1 MVKFTASQL
10 NAFKSSLAKADKL
23 SKVSKTSDAIAM
35 AGEVLGQI
43 VTVLYAVRNEK
54 ERKRIAESLQELDE
68 RQMAQLGESLNR
80 INTINAQIEFITNYV
95 ANLVGGK
102 ESERL
107 SSNIKNKY
115 LGGVMSERKKI
126 LIGVGVTLALFIAI
140 IVVKKIRK

>member
-1 MVKFTASQL
+1 MAVFNATQL
-10 NAFKSSLAKADKL
+10 QGLKTSLGKVDKL
-23 SKVSKTSDAIAM
+23 NKVKGTADAIAM
-35 AGEVLGQI
+35 AGEIAGQI
-43 VTVLYAVRNEK
+43 ITVVYAVRNER
-54 ERKRIAESLQELDE
+54 ERKRIAEALQELDE
-68 RQMAQLGESLNR
+68 MQMAQLGESLNR

-115 LGGVMSERKKI
+115 LGGVMSERKKV

>member
-1 MVKFTASQL
+1 MAVFNATQL
-10 NAFKSSLAKADKL
+10 QGLKTSLGKVDKL
-23 SKVSKTSDAIAM
+23 NKAKGTADAIAM
-35 AGEVLGQI
+35 AGEIAGQI
-43 VTVLYAVRNEK
+43 ITVVYAVRNEK

-115 LGGVMSERKKI
+115 LGGVMSERKKV

-140 IVVKKIRK
+140 IVIKKIRK

>member
-1 MVKFTASQL
+1 
-10 NAFKSSLAKADKL
+10 
-23 SKVSKTSDAIAM
+23 M
-35 AGEVLGQI
+35 A
-43 VTVLYAVRNEK
+43 NK
-54 ERKRIAESLQELDE
+54 
-68 RQMAQLGESLNR
+68 
-80 INTINAQIEFITNYV
+80 QIEFITNYV

-115 LGGVMSERKKI
+115 LGGVMSERKKV

>member
-1 MVKFTASQL
+1 MAVFNATQL
-10 NAFKSSLAKADKL
+10 QGLKTSLGKVDKL
-23 SKVSKTSDAIAM
+23 NKVKGTADTIAM
-35 AGEVLGQI
+35 AGEIAGQI
-43 VTVLYAVRNEK
+43 ITVVYAIRNER
-54 ERKRIAESLQELDE
+54 ERKRIADVLQELDE
-68 RQMAQLGESLNR
+68 RQMAELGESLNK

-107 SSNIKNKY
+107 SSNIKKKY
-115 LGGVMSERKKI
+115 LGGVMSERKKV

>member
-10 NAFKSSLAKADKL
+10 NGIKDSVGKINKAQKLA
-23 SKVSKTSDAIAM
+23 STTDAIAI
-35 AGEVLGQI
+35 AGEIGAKI
-43 VTVLYAVRNEK
+43 ITVSYAIKNEK
-54 ERKRIAESLQELDE
+54 QRQMIADALQKLDE
-68 RQMAQLGESLNR
+68 RQMAELGESLNR